1 MFYAAPCQQYQSSGH
16 RDHITDHIATT
27 RGYTET
33 TRVPVKTG
41 QCHPRTTVAAPILLQ
56 ASANPCKTL
65 QSASICFET
74 AMQENAI
81 FCNRML
87 RNASFCFAHTCASP
101 PKKWARSPSR
111 WCPVVNSRRPIPRF
125 ISLLMS
131 QRICVCASCDR
142 TRHRWRRSPR
152 VPRRWRDCNK

>member
-87 RNASFCFAHTCASP
+87 RNASFCFAHTCASRP
-101 PKKWARSPSR
+101 ANRKYAGLFGVNVGPLCWRRGTYPRSASNID
-111 WCPVVNSRRPIPRF
+111 CGSNSVNSSGQSRL
-125 ISLLMS
+125 S
-131 QRICVCASCDR
+131 
-142 TRHRWRRSPR
+142 
-152 VPRRWRDCNK
+152 